1 VAGWPAAAALGDGR
15 PRTWS
20 AGSSSDAR
28 AAIAK
33 IRRWPITLIDAILDA
48 PRIYRRAPRRKA
60 LLMSNQNEMNALA
73 DRLTRAYE
81 ENDTAGIVAC
91 YAPDAQIWHNLD
103 EVDQSVDQ
111 QLDATRWLN
120 EKVKDLNYEILSRD
134 FFDGGYVQQYIVHG
148 TVADSGADFHMS
160 LCMHVTVR
168 NGQIARLAEYLDS
181 ANLAP
186 LGPLA

>member
-1 VAGWPAAAALGDGR
+1 
-15 PRTWS
+15 
-20 AGSSSDAR
+20 
-28 AAIAK
+28 
-33 IRRWPITLIDAILDA
+33 
-48 PRIYRRAPRRKA
+48 
-60 LLMSNQNEMNALA
+60 MSNQNEMNALA

-120 EKVKDLNYEILSRD
+120 EKVKNLNYEILSRD